1 MSQVEQEITLET
13 RGHTAIITLNVPK
26 KLNAL
31 NADHYYRLA
40 KLMKE
45 AAAMDNTYITVLTAK
60 GRFFSAGADVSISKA
75 PPKDVDVQRYYLHS
89 FVAQNLNI
97 THAFY

>member
-13 RGHTAIITLNVPK
+13 RGHTAIITLNIPK

-45 AAAMDNTYITVLTAK
+45 AAAMENTYITVLTAK
-60 GRFFSAGADVSISKA
+60 GRFFSAYVSPTFKTTTTT
-75 PPKDVDVQRYYLHS
+75 KGC
-89 FVAQNLNI
+89 
-97 THAFY
+97 